1 MALRLQRH
9 GVLRVRPLVGGIDA
23 WLERKLPTEGSA
35 IADLAQPEPV

>member
-23 WLERKLPTEGSA
+23 WLERKLPTEG